1 MREPSLLITAH
12 LDTIRPMW
20 DWSGEAGVRDGR
32 VYGLGAQDDKACI
45 VAAIQGLLLARDAGV
60 PVEDLSVGIG
70 LCVDEEI
77 GGTGSIEMARALQP
91 PFVVGLEGTELGL
104 GTAEAGFVEVWCH
117 LRGVGVHGALREL
130 GENAIETAHALI
142 DADPDPSGGPA
153 RASAPR
159 TEHPD
164 DLGDPWWAN
173 ASTWC
178 RTACSFHLD
187 WRVNPGGPS
196 AASLLSWLEEAT
208 ARAGGEVELVEV
220 VEPFEID
227 PGAPVAAA
235 LGDAVASVTGARPDP
250 TGMVAWTDAHN
261 FVDLAGSQ
269 TVVFGPG
276 HLRNAHREDEWV
288 EVDGRRHVRSGA
300 RGDDRRV
307 PRLAPE
313 EGDMTTPY
321 DVAIVGGGHNGL
333 VSAFYLA
340 RAGLRTVVLERRS
353 IVGGACVTEEFAP
366 GFRASPGAYVL
377 SMLRDAIWRDFRLRE
392 RGLIVDEAGPSL
404 NVYPDGST
412 FVLRCGSR
420 HRPRR
425 DPRSVGGRRES
436 VPGVRGVSSAGSRRR
451 CCRCST

>member
-1 MREPSLLITAH
+1 MSSSGVEAVDDLTTWARDELVEMVGITSTSCEEHALVEHLERRCADLGLPVRRMPVAGAADDLLIGWDARPSLLITAH

-20 DWSGEAGVRDGR
+20 PWSGEASVRDGR

-45 VAAIQGLLLARDAGV
+45 VAAIQGMLLARDAGA

-77 GGTGSIEMARALQP
+77 GGTGSIEMARALRP

-130 GENAIETAHALI
+130 GENAIENAHALI
-142 DADPDPSGGPA
+142 EQILTHPGAQH
-153 RASAPR
+153 
-159 TEHPD
+159 EHPL
-164 DLGDPWWAN
+164 LGRNIPMIWEIRGGERLNVVPD
-173 ASTWC
+173 
-178 RTACSFHLD
+178 RCSFHLD

-208 ARAGGEVELVEV
+208 ARAGGEVELIEV

-235 LGDAVASVTGARPDP
+235 LADAVASVTGALPDP
-250 TGMVAWTDAHN
+250 IGMVAWTDAHN

-288 EVDGRRHVRSGA
+288 EVADIVTCA
-300 RGDDRRV
+300 RTIAAMIERCRGW
-307 PRLAPE
+307 LPE
-313 EGDMTTPY
+313 EG
-321 DVAIVGGGHNGL
+321 
-333 VSAFYLA
+333 S
-340 RAGLRTVVLERRS
+340 
-353 IVGGACVTEEFAP
+353 
-366 GFRASPGAYVL
+366 
-377 SMLRDAIWRDFRLRE
+377 
-392 RGLIVDEAGPSL
+392 
-404 NVYPDGST
+404 
-412 FVLRCGSR
+412 
-420 HRPRR
+420 
-425 DPRSVGGRRES
+425 
-436 VPGVRGVSSAGSRRR
+436 
-451 CCRCST
+451 

>member
-1 MREPSLLITAH
+1 MSSSDVEAIDDLTAWARDELVELVGITSTSCEEHALVEHLERRCVDLGLPVRRMPVVGAADDLLIGWHARPSLLITAH

-20 DWSGEAGVRDGR
+20 DWSGEASIRDGR

-45 VAAIQGLLLARDAGV
+45 VAAIQGLVLARDAGV
-60 PVEDLSVGIG
+60 PVDELSVGIG

-77 GGTGSIEMARALQP
+77 GGTGSIEMARALHP

-130 GENAIETAHALI
+130 GENAIETAHTLI
-142 DADPDPSGGPA
+142 EQILTHPGAQHAHPLLGRNIPMVWEIRGGERLNVVPE
-153 RASAPR
+153 R
-159 TEHPD
+159 
-164 DLGDPWWAN
+164 
-173 ASTWC
+173 
-178 RTACSFHLD
+178 CSFHLD

-235 LGDAVASVTGARPDP
+235 LGDAVASVTGVRPDP

-288 EVDGRRHVRSGA
+288 EVS
-300 RGDDRRV
+300 
-307 PRLAPE
+307 
-313 EGDMTTPY
+313 
-321 DVAIVGGGHNGL
+321 DVVTC
-333 VSAFYLA
+333 A
-340 RAGLRTVVLERRS
+340 RALAAMIEG
-353 IVGGACVTEEFAP
+353 CP
-366 GFRASPGAYVL
+366 GWLP
-377 SMLRDAIWRDFRLRE
+377 ME
-392 RGLIVDEAGPSL
+392 GP
-404 NVYPDGST
+404 
-412 FVLRCGSR
+412 
-420 HRPRR
+420 
-425 DPRSVGGRRES
+425 
-436 VPGVRGVSSAGSRRR
+436 
-451 CCRCST
+451 